1 MADLCLF
8 AHFDKDA
15 VVDDYVLHY
24 LAALKGLSFSI
35 VFISTSPLSSD
46 EQAKLAGLCHD
57 VILRPNTGLDF
68 ASWALGLQQHADALD
83 GRLLLVNDSVYAP
96 VGDLA
101 RAFTRLTAER
111 ADFYGMVESLAVA
124 PHLQSWFLL
133 FENHVV
139 RSPAF
144 RETFARRFEDMT
156 KDDVIEAG
164 ELGLSAAL
172 SAAGFRCTALYR
184 PKDAG
189 RLARTY
195 PFNPPHYLWQQ
206 LIDDGLPFLKI
217 ELVRDRLDDA
227 EVEHIVGTRDRAL
240 ARFILAHQQ
249 RVQLPSRQYRI
260 GDAILTRLIWIDYWS
275 HQHGWRALE
284 TINFLTCAV
293 LLRLRRV
300 KQHWFAPN

>member
-15 VVDDYVLHY
+15 IVDDYVLHY
-24 LAALKGLSFSI
+24 LAALKALSFSI
-35 VFISTSPLSSD
+35 VFISTSPLSAD
-46 EQAKLAGLCHD
+46 EQAKLVGLCDD
-57 VILRPNTGLDF
+57 VILRPNAGLDF
-68 ASWALGLQQHADALD
+68 GSWALALQRYADAVD

-96 VGDLA
+96 VRDLPG
-101 RAFTRLTAER
+101 AFARLTAEP
-111 ADFYGMVESLAVA
+111 ADFYGMVESLVLA

-144 RETFARRFEDMT
+144 RAIFAQRFEAMS
-156 KDDVIEAG
+156 KDDVIKAG

-172 SAAGFRCTALYR
+172 LAAGFRYTALYR

-189 RLARTY
+189 RLARTH
-195 PFNPPHYLWQQ
+195 PFNPPHYLWGQ
-206 LIDDGLPFLKI
+206 LIDDGFPFLKI
-217 ELVRDRLDDA
+217 ELVRDRLDA
-227 EVEHIVGTRDRAL
+227 AAVERLVGTKDHAL

-260 GDAILTRLIWIDYWS
+260 GDAILMRLIWIDYWS
-275 HQHGWRALE
+275 HRHGWRALE
-284 TINFLTCAV
+284 TVNFVACAA

-300 KQHWFAPN
+300 KQNWFAPR